1 MILNM
6 VMIIDGDDKYGTL
19 PVGLK
24 YGGDDIAWVFC
35 G

>member
-6 VMIIDGDDKYGTL
+6 VVMMIIDGDDKYGTV

-24 YGGDDIAWVFC
+24 YGGDDIA
-35 G
+35 